1 MTPTNLSQAVLNDD
15 SLTFAEKVI
24 SLRANGGEKVHHR
37 GDITVLSA
45 DLAMAQDS
53 TGPLSIRVFR
63 EMGVERLWDPS
74 KVHLVIDHTYPA
86 SDEKVANL
94 HNLMREFAK
103 QTGCRIV
110 EGSISHQHLME
121 THIVPGMVLF
131 GADSHTCQ
139 GGALGAFAT
148 GIGSSEMASL
158 WVAGNLWVRVPESV
172 KVNLSGE
179 FKKGAYARDIISH
192 FIGMVGEDGG
202 NYLSLEW
209 KGPSVKN
216 LSMASRACISNN
228 SMECGCKLSIFEMD
242 GATEEYLRSVKRKPI
257 LEVHAGKKANYKDEY
272 EVELTKLEPQVAE
285 PGNVDKVK
293 TVSEVEGTP
302 VDQSFIGSS
311 TNGRYE
317 DLVVAAKILKGRKV
331 KAGTRCIITPA
342 SRNVFEQVINNGLAE
357 LFLQSG
363 AVFTNATCGACVGTH
378 LGVLGD
384 NEVCIS
390 SSPRNYMG
398 RMGATSAKIYLASP
412 ATCAA
417 TAVEGKIADPRK
429 YL

>member
-1 MTPTNLSQAVLNDD
+1 MRQAILNDD

-24 SLRANGGEKVHHR
+24 SLRADGGGKAR
-37 GDITVLSA
+37 NPGDITVLPA

-53 TGPLSIRVFR
+53 TGPLAIRVFK
-63 EMGVERLWDPS
+63 EMGVEKLWDP
-74 KVHLVIDHTYPA
+74 KRVHLVIDHTYPA

-103 QTGCRIV
+103 QQDCRIV

-121 THIVPGMVLF
+121 NHIVPGMVLF

-139 GGALGAFAT
+139 GGAIGAFAT
-148 GIGSSEMASL
+148 GIGSSEMAAL
-158 WVAGNLWVRVPESV
+158 WATGKLWTRVPESI
-172 KVNLSGE
+172 KVNLMGE
-179 FKKGAYARDIISH
+179 FKKGVYARDIISH

-209 KGPSVKN
+209 KGPSVKT
-216 LSMASRACISNN
+216 LTMASRACISNN
-228 SMECGCKLSIFEMD
+228 SMECGCKLSVFEVD
-242 GATEEYLRSVKRKPI
+242 AATEEYLQSVNRKPMF
-257 LEVHAGKKANYKDEY
+257 EVHAGGKAMYKDEH
-272 EVELTKLEPQVAE
+272 ELELGKLEPQVAE

-293 TVSEVEGTP
+293 TVREVEGTP
-302 VDQSFIGSS
+302 IDQSFIGSS
-311 TNGRYE
+311 TNGRIE
-317 DLVVAAKILKGRKV
+317 DLVVAARILKGRKV
-331 KAGTRCIITPA
+331 KTGTRCIITPA
-342 SRNVFEQVINNGLAE
+342 SPNVFEQAIKKGLAE
-357 LFLQSG
+357 LFLESG

-378 LGVLGD
+378 LGVLGE

-390 SSPRNYMG
+390 SSPRNYVG

-417 TAVEGKIADPRK
+417 TAIEGKIADPRK